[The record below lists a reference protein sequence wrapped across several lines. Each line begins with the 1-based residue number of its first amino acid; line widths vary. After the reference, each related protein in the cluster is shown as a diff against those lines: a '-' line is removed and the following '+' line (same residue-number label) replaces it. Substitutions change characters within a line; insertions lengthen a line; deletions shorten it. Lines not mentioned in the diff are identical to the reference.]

1 MNKHCFIKKL
11 SYPNQFSDEYI
22 YKIFKKQEILAFRN
36 LFGVLKKNSTGYLKT
51 ILWISYRFESKT
63 LEEIIG

>member
-22 YKIFKKQEILAFRN
+22 YQIFKKQEILAFRN
-36 LFGVLKKNSTGYLKT
+36 LFGVLKKILVKIHRYLNY
-51 ILWISYRFESKT
+51 WSS
-63 LEEIIG
+63 

>member
-22 YKIFKKQEILAFRN
+22 YQIFKKQEILAFRN
-36 LFGVLKKNSTGYLKT
+36 LFGVLKKNSTGYL
-51 ILWISYRFESKT
+51 
-63 LEEIIG
+63 